1 MRNLLA
7 FLAAAA
13 LTVGGVGWYRG
24 WFVFQTN
31 TQPSGHRNL
40 SIDINSPK
48 IGEDLQRG
56 RQYLLQQSEGRA
68 HSPTPPEAK
77 DEGPASEAGKG
88 SGPKPGDGGK
98 GGERKP
104 APKQ

>member
-7 FLAAAA
+7 FLAAAG
-13 LTVGGVGWYRG
+13 LTVAGVGWYRG
-24 WFVFQTN
+24 WFTLQTS

-48 IGEDLQRG
+48 INEDLQRG
-56 RQYLLQQSEGRA
+56 RQYLLQGESRSPADPDKERKSEDA
-68 HSPTPPEAK
+68 PSPDQKTADAAK
-77 DEGPASEAGKG
+77 
-88 SGPKPGDGGK
+88 SGEP
-98 GGERKP
+98 KP